1 MPLSESQKKQISD
14 MIAAD
19 RVVLFMK
26 GTRRSPQCGFSA
38 TVVSLLDDLIPS
50 YTTVD
55 VLSDPALRD
64 GIKEYSQ
71 WPTIPQLYVGG
82 EFIGGCDIVRELG
95 ATGELAKTLG
105 VVVEEIRPPAIKIT
119 EAAAKAFNA
128 ASADMGD
135 DVLRLE
141 VSPRF
146 EYGLSFGSRAKGDIE
161 LESGGI
167 KLVVDR
173 ASAKRAEGLTIDYV
187 DSAAG
192 GGFKLESPNEPP
204 KVKALSPRDLKA
216 KLDSGEALSLFD
228 VRTDAELSIAKIAG
242 FEQLDAAHL
251 SAIEALPRDTPLV
264 FLCHHGVRSRSAAE
278 RFLAAGFKNVYNVEG
293 GIEAWS
299 RTVDP
304 TVPRY

>member
-1 MPLSESQKKQISD
+1 MPLSESQKKQISSF
-14 MIAAD
+14 IAAD

-38 TVVSLLDDLIPS
+38 TVVSILDDLIPS
-50 YTTVD
+50 YQTVD
-55 VLSDPALRD
+55 VLSDPGLRD

-82 EFIGGCDIVRELG
+82 EFVGGCDIVRELS
-95 ATGELAKTLG
+95 ASGELSKLLG
-105 VVVEEIRPPAIKIT
+105 VKEEEARAPSIKLT
-119 EAAAKAFNA
+119 ASAVKAFQAAAV
-128 ASADMGD
+128 DMGD

-146 EYGLSFGSRAKGDIE
+146 EYGLSFGPRAKGDIE
-161 LESGGI
+161 VECSGL

-173 ASAKRAEGLTIDYV
+173 SSAKRSDGLTIDYV
-187 DSAAG
+187 ESESG
-192 GGFKLESPNEPP
+192 GGFKLDNPNEPP
-204 KVKALSPRDLKA
+204 KVKSLSARDLKA
-216 KLDSGEALSLFD
+216 KLDSGEELSLFD
-228 VRTDAELSIAKIAG
+228 VRTDAELLIAKIPG
-242 FEQLDAAHL
+242 FQQLDAAHM
-251 SAIEALPRDTPLV
+251 SQIEALPRDTPLV

-278 RFLAAGFKNVYNVEG
+278 RFLAAGFKNVFNVEG